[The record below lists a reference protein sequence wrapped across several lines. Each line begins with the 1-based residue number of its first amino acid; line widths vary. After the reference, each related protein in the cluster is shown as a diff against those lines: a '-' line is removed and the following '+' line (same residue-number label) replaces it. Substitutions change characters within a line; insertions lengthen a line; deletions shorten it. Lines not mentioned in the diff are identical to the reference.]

1 MIDHAGIRDIAVLF
15 LLGASPF
22 FGTVTAAKSCYKNNG
37 QLWELNSSSPVAP
50 WVPCDSN
57 AEVSACC
64 SQDDYCLSNGLC
76 MIQNGGDGN
85 RFIISQEGCTDP
97 NWSAPCNNFCT
108 NKSDDPN
115 GYMFPW
121 QCSDLSW
128 CCGTKDETCCD
139 TSDYFFPI
147 AEITGIQ
154 PPVARYTAS
163 TSASGSLSTIS
174 GSVSTGQSAA
184 SATAADCPATSSEDS
199 TQRLA
204 IGLGVGLPL
213 GLALIAAISFLGF
226 QVRKRAAAETALAS
240 AGKASGAAALLPP
253 DGSNYASS
261 STNYA
266 NPAPDQYQSHDWY
279 AQDES
284 QRSMYQN
291 PAMHHPPINKGD
303 PRELSNEP
311 IMRELES

>member
-1 MIDHAGIRDIAVLF
+1 MIDHAGIRDIAI
-15 LLGASPF
+15 LLMLVSTPF
-22 FGTVTAAKSCYKNNG
+22 IGTVTAAKSCYKNNG
-37 QLWELNSSSPVAP
+37 QLWEANSSSPVAP
-50 WVPCDSN
+50 WVPCDAN

-85 RFIISQEGCTDP
+85 RLIISQEGCTDP
-97 NWSAPCNNFCT
+97 NWSGPCNNYCT
-108 NKSDDPN
+108 DKSDDPN

-121 QCSDLSW
+121 QCSDRSW

-163 TSASGSLSTIS
+163 TSSSSSSSGST
-174 GSVSTGQSAA
+174 STGQSAA
-184 SATAADCPATSSEDS
+184 SATASDCPATSSDDS
-199 TQRLA
+199 TRQLA

-213 GLALIAAISFLGF
+213 GLALIAAMSFLGF
-226 QVRKRAAAETALAS
+226 QVRKKAAAEAAMAS
-240 AGKASGAAALLPP
+240 TGKATGAAALP

-261 STNYA
+261 SPNYISLT
-266 NPAPDQYQSHDWY
+266 PDQYQSQSWY
-279 AQDES
+279 ADDS
-284 QRSMYQN
+284 QHNMYHNSALHQ
-291 PAMHHPPINKGD
+291 PPINKGD